1 MPSNE
6 FALRR
11 PFLPRV
17 PELRH
22 WLASAVLATM
32 VGLYLIAGLSVAW
45 LEPASATPNARLG
58 GTARGIPGL
67 GIPPQPEPLQFR
79 EIAPQDAVTINAA
92 VPLSTMPNPAARP
105 FAAAFATPADRLR
118 ALECLTAAVYYE
130 AAVEATAGQQ
140 AVAQVVLNRA
150 RHPAYP
156 RTVCGV
162 VFQGQERA
170 TGCQFTFTC
179 DGALRRTPSAA
190 GWARARRVAEEALAG
205 KVFAPVGWATH
216 YHTNWVVP
224 YWSSSLVKLTLVGTH
239 IFYRWE
245 GGWGKPAAFRFG
257 PGRVE
262 PQIAKMRSL
271 TSDPTSL
278 ADAPTI
284 DDAAALAAAEA
295 AAAAAAEA
303 GTPAPTPGSIDSF
316 ARAVL
321 RRYEPPN
328 AEAST
333 KAVQGRSASRSRRV
347 LTGRSPAFRRSR
359 DDGAPAKP
367 PPRRRPSRRRPRPKR
382 LQVPGRRAP
391 GVERQGGFG
400 EDPGLLNIPVR
411 AEPVEAPFF
420 SSNPARKESPSTSS
434 GRTEVVAQP
443 SRAVFSANLC
453 SLPVAVFGSAST
465 NSTSRGYL

>member
-1 MPSNE
+1 MPSDE
-6 FALRR
+6 LVLRR

-22 WLASAVLATM
+22 WLASAVLATLA
-32 VGLYLIAGLSVAW
+32 GLYVVAGLSVAW
-45 LEPASATPNARLG
+45 LEPARATPHDRLSANG
-58 GTARGIPGL
+58 GQGIPGL

-92 VPLSTMPNPAARP
+92 VPVSTLPNPAARP
-105 FAAAFATPADRLR
+105 FGIAFATPADRLR
-118 ALECLTAAVYYE
+118 AVECLTAAVYYE
-130 AAVEATAGQQ
+130 AAVETTAGQQ
-140 AVAQVVLNRA
+140 AVAQVVLNRV

-162 VFQGQERA
+162 VFQGHERA

-224 YWSSSLVKLTLVGTH
+224 YWSSSLVKLANIGTH

-245 GGWGKPAAFRFG
+245 GGWGKPAAFRFS

-271 TSDPTSL
+271 TSDPTTL

-295 AAAAAAEA
+295 AAAAEV
-303 GTPAPTPGSIDSF
+303 GTATQAPGSIDSF

-321 RRYEPPN
+321 RRYEPPS

-333 KAVQGRSASRSRRV
+333 KAVQVRSGKPLSASTHWALSGLPAKPETAGAAAARPATPTAAKPATTTATAESAPKCLEGVRRV
-347 LTGRSPAFRRSR
+347 LSGKAVSEKT
-359 DDGAPAKP
+359 
-367 PPRRRPSRRRPRPKR
+367 
-382 LQVPGRRAP
+382 PG
-391 GVERQGGFG
+391 
-400 EDPGLLNIPVR
+400 
-411 AEPVEAPFF
+411 
-420 SSNPARKESPSTSS
+420 
-434 GRTEVVAQP
+434 
-443 SRAVFSANLC
+443 C
-453 SLPVAVFGSAST
+453 
-465 NSTSRGYL
+465 

>member
-1 MPSNE
+1 MPSNLLV
-6 FALRR
+6 LRR
-11 PFLPRV
+11 PIRLRV

-32 VGLYLIAGLSVAW
+32 ASLYLIAGLSVAW
-45 LEPASATPNARLG
+45 LEPASATPNARLA
-58 GTARGIPGL
+58 TNARGIPGL

-92 VPLSTMPNPAARP
+92 VPISTLPNPAARP
-105 FAAAFATPADRLR
+105 FAIAFASPADRLR
-118 ALECLTAAVYYE
+118 AVECLTAAVYYE
-130 AAVEATAGQQ
+130 AAVETTAGQQ
-140 AVAQVVLNRA
+140 AVAQVVLNRV

-156 RTVCGV
+156 STVCGV
-162 VFQGQERA
+162 VFQGQERS

-179 DGALRRTPSAA
+179 DGALRRTPSAS

-224 YWSSSLVKLTLVGTH
+224 YWSSSLVKLTNVGTH

-245 GGWGKPAAFRFG
+245 GGWGKPAAFRIS
-257 PGRVE
+257 PARIE

-284 DDAAALAAAEA
+284 DEAAALAAAEA
-295 AAAAAAEA
+295 AAAAAV
-303 GTPAPTPGSIDSF
+303 GTAPQTPGSIDSF

-333 KAVQGRSASRSRRV
+333 KAVQVRSGKPMSASTHWALSGLPQQPETGAAAKPAAPAAVKPAATPTAEAAPRCLEGVRRV
-347 LTGRSPAFRRSR
+347 LSGKAVSEKT
-359 DDGAPAKP
+359 
-367 PPRRRPSRRRPRPKR
+367 
-382 LQVPGRRAP
+382 PG
-391 GVERQGGFG
+391 
-400 EDPGLLNIPVR
+400 
-411 AEPVEAPFF
+411 
-420 SSNPARKESPSTSS
+420 
-434 GRTEVVAQP
+434 
-443 SRAVFSANLC
+443 C
-453 SLPVAVFGSAST
+453 
-465 NSTSRGYL
+465 

>member
-1 MPSNE
+1 MSSNE
-6 FALRR
+6 LVLRR
-11 PFLPRV
+11 PFMPRMPGV
-17 PELRH
+17 RH
-22 WLASAVLATM
+22 WLASAVLATTA
-32 VGLYLIAGLSVAW
+32 GLYMVAGLSLAW
-45 LEPASATPNARLG
+45 LQPASATPNAQLG

-79 EIAPQDAVTINAA
+79 EIAPQDALTINAA
-92 VPLSTMPNPAARP
+92 VPVSTLPNPAARP
-105 FAAAFATPADRLR
+105 FGAAFATPADRLR
-118 ALECLTAAVYYE
+118 AVECLTAAVYYE
-130 AAVEATAGQQ
+130 AAVESTAGQQ

-162 VFQGQERA
+162 VFQGQERS

-224 YWSSSLVKLTLVGTH
+224 YWSSSLTKLGNVGTH

-245 GGWGKPAAFRFG
+245 GGWGKPAAFRFA

-262 PQIAKMRSL
+262 PQIGKMRSL

-284 DDAAALAAAEA
+284 DEAAALAAAEA
-295 AAAAAAEA
+295 AAAAAAAVEV
-303 GTPAPTPGSIDSF
+303 GTKPAGSIDSF
-316 ARAVL
+316 TRAVL
-321 RRYEPPN
+321 RRYEPPS

-333 KAVQGRSASRSRRV
+333 AAVQVRSGKPLSASTHWALSGVPAKSETGAAAKPAGPAAAKPATAPTAEAAPKCLEGVRRV
-347 LTGRSPAFRRSR
+347 LSGKAVSEKT
-359 DDGAPAKP
+359 
-367 PPRRRPSRRRPRPKR
+367 
-382 LQVPGRRAP
+382 PG
-391 GVERQGGFG
+391 
-400 EDPGLLNIPVR
+400 
-411 AEPVEAPFF
+411 
-420 SSNPARKESPSTSS
+420 
-434 GRTEVVAQP
+434 
-443 SRAVFSANLC
+443 C
-453 SLPVAVFGSAST
+453 
-465 NSTSRGYL
+465 

>member
-6 FALRR
+6 LVLRR
-11 PFLPRV
+11 PFMPRV
-17 PELRH
+17 PGLRN

-32 VGLYLIAGLSVAW
+32 AGLYLVAGLSVAW
-45 LEPASATPNARLG
+45 LEPASATPNARFPG
-58 GTARGIPGL
+58 SARGIPGL

-79 EIAPQDAVTINAA
+79 EIAPQDAVTINSA
-92 VPLSTMPNPAARP
+92 VPVSTLPNPAARP
-105 FAAAFATPADRLR
+105 FGAAFATPADRLR
-118 ALECLTAAVYYE
+118 AVECLTAAVYYE
-130 AAVEATAGQQ
+130 AAVESTAGQQ

-179 DGALRRTPSAA
+179 DGALRRTPSAS

-224 YWSSSLVKLTLVGTH
+224 YWSSSLTKLANIGTH

-245 GGWGKPAAFRFG
+245 GGWGKPAAFRFS
-257 PGRVE
+257 PARAE

-278 ADAPTI
+278 ANAPAI
-284 DDAAALAAAEA
+284 EDAAALADADA
-295 AAAAAAEA
+295 AAAAAAAAAAVEV
-303 GTPAPTPGSIDSF
+303 GTKPPGSIDSF
-316 ARAVL
+316 TRAVM
-321 RRYEPPN
+321 RRYEPPT

-333 KAVQGRSASRSRRV
+333 AAVQVRSGKPLSASTHWALSGVPAKSEMGAAAKPAAPPAAKPAATAIGEASPKCLEGVRRV
-347 LTGRSPAFRRSR
+347 LSGKAVSEKT
-359 DDGAPAKP
+359 
-367 PPRRRPSRRRPRPKR
+367 
-382 LQVPGRRAP
+382 PG
-391 GVERQGGFG
+391 
-400 EDPGLLNIPVR
+400 
-411 AEPVEAPFF
+411 
-420 SSNPARKESPSTSS
+420 
-434 GRTEVVAQP
+434 
-443 SRAVFSANLC
+443 C
-453 SLPVAVFGSAST
+453 
-465 NSTSRGYL
+465 